1 MTKGS
6 PFKPTS
12 FYTYLLF
19 YDKLILLVMERFTKT
34 GEFFMTTFGKQ
45 RRGFLFF
52 LTTIVW
58 KKHVAV
64 H

>member
-1 MTKGS
+1 
-6 PFKPTS
+6 
-12 FYTYLLF
+12 
-19 YDKLILLVMERFTKT
+19 MERFTKT